1 MANNKIEGVYE
12 IRIEQGPA
20 LRKFEELKKSL
31 DNTRAGIRDLNK
43 ETKEPRLTTPELPHL

>member
-1 MANNKIEGVYE
+1 MAEQRKIEGVYE

-31 DNTRAGIRDLNK
+31 DNTRAGIRDL
-43 ETKEPRLTTPELPHL
+43 TITL